1 MWQSFHHIGALH
13 FVYLHRLGEENTA
26 RVKVLAGA
34 LEAGKE
40 GLYRNLTE
48 TTGHNEMCESS
59 HSALSANN
67 GKPQLGACRSSVPSN
82 GAYPSPVPPRLPRS
96 GVP

>member
-40 GLYRNLTE
+40 GLYRNHRTQRDVREFSFSTL
-48 TTGHNEMCESS
+48 C
-59 HSALSANN
+59 
-67 GKPQLGACRSSVPSN
+67 K
-82 GAYPSPVPPRLPRS
+82 
-96 GVP
+96 